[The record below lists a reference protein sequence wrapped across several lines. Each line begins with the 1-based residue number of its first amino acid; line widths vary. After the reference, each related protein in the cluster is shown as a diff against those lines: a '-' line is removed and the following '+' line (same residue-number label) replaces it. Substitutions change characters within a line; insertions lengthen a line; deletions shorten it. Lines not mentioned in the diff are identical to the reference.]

1 MLTLPIKKKWFDLI
15 KSGEKKEEYRAL
27 SPYYFSRLGK
37 YQGQKIEVCLRNGY
51 SSESP
56 KINILCEVTRG
67 PGKTEWGAI
76 ENENYFV
83 LKILKTLQ

>member
-1 MLTLPIKKKWFDLI
+1 MLTFPIKKKWFDLI

-27 SPYYFSRLGK
+27 SPYYISRLGK

-51 SSESP
+51 SSDSP
-56 KINILCEVTRG
+56 KINMICNVTTG

-83 LKILKTLQ
+83 LTILKILQ